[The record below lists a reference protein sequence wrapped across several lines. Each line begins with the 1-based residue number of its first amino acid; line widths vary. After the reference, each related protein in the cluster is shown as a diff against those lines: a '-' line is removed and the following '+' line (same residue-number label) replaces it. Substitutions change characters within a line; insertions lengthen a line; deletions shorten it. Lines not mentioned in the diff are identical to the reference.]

1 MISATLDKQL
11 MVMASNKVGSLAQMT
26 HIISSS
32 GINLVAICAY
42 AVDKMVAVMFVTED
56 NNAAKKLLEDH
67 GYKVQEEEVVLLSID
82 NKPGA
87 LQLVTDKI
95 AESGIDLSLVYG
107 SVDKEA
113 NKSRIVIISKNN
125 LDVMMI
131 IKMLLERT

>member
-1 MISATLDKQL
+1 MVQATLDKQL
-11 MVMASNKVGSLAQMT
+11 MVMAKNTIGSLAEMT

-56 NNAAKKLLEDH
+56 NNAAKTLLEEK
-67 GYKVQEEEVVLLSID
+67 GYKVQEEEVVLLSVE

-87 LQLVTDKI
+87 FQAVTDKI
-95 AESGIDLSLVYG
+95 AETGIDLSLVYG

-113 NKSRIVIISKNN
+113 KKTRIVIISKNN
-125 LDVMMI
+125 LDIMMI
-131 IKMLLERT
+131 VKMLLERS

>member
-1 MISATLDKQL
+1 MVQATLDKQL
-11 MVMASNKVGSLAQMT
+11 MVMAKNTIGSLAEMT

-56 NNAAKKLLEDH
+56 NNAAKTLLEEK
-67 GYKVQEEEVVLLSID
+67 GYKVQEEEVVLLSVE

-87 LQLVTDKI
+87 LQAVTDKI
-95 AESGIDLSLVYG
+95 AETGIDLSLVYG

-113 NKSRIVIISKNN
+113 KKSRIVIISKNN
-125 LDVMMI
+125 LDIMMVV
-131 IKMLLERT
+131 KMLLERS

>member
-1 MISATLDKQL
+1 MVQATLDKQL
-11 MVMASNKVGSLAQMT
+11 MVMAKNTIGSLAEMT

-56 NNAAKKLLEDH
+56 NNAAKTLLEEK
-67 GYKVQEEEVVLLSID
+67 GYKVQEEEVVLLSVE

-87 LQLVTDKI
+87 LQTVTDKI
-95 AESGIDLSLVYG
+95 AETGIDLSLVHG

-113 NKSRIVIISKNN
+113 KKSRIVIISKNN
-125 LDVMMI
+125 LDIMMI
-131 IKMLLERT
+131 VKMLLERS